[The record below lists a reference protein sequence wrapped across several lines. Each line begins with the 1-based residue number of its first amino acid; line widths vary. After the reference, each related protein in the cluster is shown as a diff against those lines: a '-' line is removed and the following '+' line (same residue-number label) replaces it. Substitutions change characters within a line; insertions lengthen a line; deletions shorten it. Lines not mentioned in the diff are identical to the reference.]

1 MNLQHSGILDR
12 IQNVSR
18 LQLVTLKLYTYTSIK
33 EPDDEGKYLIPTRAT
48 LFGLDV
54 RFRAIDKKMEDEK
67 SKYTHY
73 CE

>member
-1 MNLQHSGILDR
+1 
-12 IQNVSR
+12 
-18 LQLVTLKLYTYTSIK
+18 
-33 EPDDEGKYLIPTRAT
+33 LIPTRAT